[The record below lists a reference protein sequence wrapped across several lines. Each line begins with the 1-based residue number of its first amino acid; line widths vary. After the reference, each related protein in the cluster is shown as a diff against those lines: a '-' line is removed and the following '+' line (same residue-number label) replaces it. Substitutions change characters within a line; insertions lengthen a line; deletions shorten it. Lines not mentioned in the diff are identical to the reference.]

1 MAEIIQR
8 DGTWAFDGTT
18 VRITPGLHRS
28 VPLFRQTYGE
38 ITVPLEAVAGV
49 VYEPERKRGRLRL
62 RLREG
67 ADPLLQ
73 ATGGRLPD
81 PADPYR
87 LAVETDRAGVAEYMA
102 EEIRRALLLDQ
113 IPKEP
118 TGAYLLAGPPVP
130 VSVRSSDGT
139 VSFDGTRIRIDWAD
153 TSDRVKRATGPR
165 IIDVRDLVQV
175 EWLPNSGYEDG
186 YLRFVTREAVLAK
199 PPPEKDPYALD
210 LWGSV
215 RRDLLTALVATAVT
229 ARLPHPSIGRDAGR
243 DTGRDAWRDSGR
255 DAWRDSGRD
264 AGGDSGGDEI
274 VRAGNRRAPP
284 PAQAQAQ
291 GQSQARARARAEAE
305 GPAQAS
311 PAAAASAEA
320 SASAAAA
327 AAAAAAA
334 EAKALRRGLPGAGA
348 RHLGDG
354 HHDVLLRRLRELGEL
369 HRDGVLTD
377 EEFAMTK
384 AVVLRGFEE

>member
-8 DGTWAFDGTT
+8 DGTWAFDGST

-38 ITVPLEAVAGV
+38 VAVPLEAISGV
-49 VYEPERKRGRLRL
+49 VYEPERKRGRLRM

-87 LAVETDRAGVAEYMA
+87 LVVDVDRAGVAEYVA
-102 EEIRRALLLDQ
+102 EEIRHALLLDQ

-118 TGAYLLAGPPVP
+118 TRAYLLPGPPVP

-139 VSFDGTRIRIDWAD
+139 VSFDGTQLRIDWAD

-165 IIDVRDLVQV
+165 IISVADVVRV

-186 YLRFVTREAVLAK
+186 FLRFATRETAFSKL
-199 PPPEKDPYALD
+199 PPEKDPYALD
-210 LWGSV
+210 LWGSI

-229 ARLPHPSIGRDAGR
+229 ARLPHPS
-243 DTGRDAWRDSGR
+243 TQV
-255 DAWRDSGRD
+255 
-264 AGGDSGGDEI
+264 GDHPADRPHPAAS
-274 VRAGNRRAPP
+274 VPP
-284 PAQAQAQ
+284 PA
-291 GQSQARARARAEAE
+291 
-305 GPAQAS
+305 
-311 PAAAASAEA
+311 
-320 SASAAAA
+320 
-327 AAAAAAA
+327 
-334 EAKALRRGLPGAGA
+334 
-348 RHLGDG
+348 D

-377 EEFAMTK
+377 EEFAVTK
-384 AVVLRGFEE
+384 AAVLRGF

>member
-38 ITVPLEAVAGV
+38 IAVPLEAVAGIV
-49 VYEPERKRGRLRL
+49 FEPERKRGRLRM

-67 ADPLLQ
+67 ADPLLH

-81 PADPYR
+81 TADPYR
-87 LAVETDRAGVAEYMA
+87 LAVDVDRAGVAEYVA

-113 IPKEP
+113 IPKDP
-118 TGAYLLAGPPVP
+118 TKTYLLPGPPVP

-139 VSFDGTRIRIDWAD
+139 VSFDGTQVRIDWSD

-165 IIDVRDLVQV
+165 IIGVGELVQV

-186 YLRFVTREAVLAK
+186 FLRFVTRETVFSKL
-199 PPPEKDPYALD
+199 PPEKDPYALD
-210 LWGSV
+210 LWGSA
-215 RRDLLTALVATAVT
+215 RRDLLTALVATAIT
-229 ARLPHPSIGRDAGR
+229 ARLPHPSTR
-243 DTGRDAWRDSGR
+243 T
-255 DAWRDSGRD
+255 
-264 AGGDSGGDEI
+264 GGDAEDRPQLTAT
-274 VRAGNRRAPP
+274 VPP
-284 PAQAQAQ
+284 PA
-291 GQSQARARARAEAE
+291 
-305 GPAQAS
+305 
-311 PAAAASAEA
+311 
-320 SASAAAA
+320 
-327 AAAAAAA
+327 
-334 EAKALRRGLPGAGA
+334 
-348 RHLGDG
+348 D

-384 AVVLRGFEE
+384 AAVLRGF

>member
-8 DGTWAFDGTT
+8 DGTWAFDGSTI
-18 VRITPGLHRS
+18 RITPGLHRC

-38 ITVPLEAVAGV
+38 ISVPLEAVSDV
-49 VYEPERKRGRLRL
+49 VYEPERKRGRLRM

-87 LAVETDRAGVAEYMA
+87 LAVDADRGGVAEYVA
-102 EEIRRALLLDQ
+102 EEIRHALLLDR

-118 TGAYLLAGPPVP
+118 TTAYLLPGPPVP
-130 VSVRSSDGT
+130 VSVRCSDGT
-139 VSFDGTRIRIDWAD
+139 VSFDGAQVRIDWAD

-165 IIDVRDLVQV
+165 IIALGDLVQV

-186 YLRFVTREAVLAK
+186 FLRFVTPETVFSKL
-199 PPPEKDPYALD
+199 PPERDPYTLD

-229 ARLPHPSIGRDAGR
+229 TRLPHPSTRTGAAYDGRD
-243 DTGRDAWRDSGR
+243 
-255 DAWRDSGRD
+255 
-264 AGGDSGGDEI
+264 
-274 VRAGNRRAPP
+274 RRRTVVPG
-284 PAQAQAQ
+284 QA
-291 GQSQARARARAEAE
+291 
-305 GPAQAS
+305 
-311 PAAAASAEA
+311 
-320 SASAAAA
+320 
-327 AAAAAAA
+327 
-334 EAKALRRGLPGAGA
+334 
-348 RHLGDG
+348 D
-354 HHDVLLRRLRELGEL
+354 HHDALLRRLRELGEL

-384 AVVLRGFEE
+384 AAVLRGFS

>member
-8 DGTWAFDGTT
+8 DGTWAFDGSTI
-18 VRITPGLHRS
+18 RITPGLHRC

-38 ITVPLEAVAGV
+38 ISVPLEAVSEV
-49 VYEPERKRGRLRL
+49 VWEPERKRGRLRM

-81 PADPYR
+81 AADPYR
-87 LAVETDRAGVAEYMA
+87 LTVDVDRGGVAEYVA
-102 EEIRRALLLDQ
+102 EEIRHALLLDRVT
-113 IPKEP
+113 KEP
-118 TGAYLLAGPPVP
+118 TTAYLLPGPPVP

-139 VSFDGTRIRIDWAD
+139 VSFDGTQVRIDWAD

-165 IIDVRDLVQV
+165 IIALGDLVQV

-186 YLRFVTREAVLAK
+186 FLRFVTPETAFSKL
-199 PPPEKDPYALD
+199 PPERDPYTLD

-229 ARLPHPSIGRDAGR
+229 ARLPHPSTRTVGAHGGRDR
-243 DTGRDAWRDSGR
+243 Q
-255 DAWRDSGRD
+255 
-264 AGGDSGGDEI
+264 
-274 VRAGNRRAPP
+274 RAAVPE
-284 PAQAQAQ
+284 QA
-291 GQSQARARARAEAE
+291 
-305 GPAQAS
+305 
-311 PAAAASAEA
+311 
-320 SASAAAA
+320 
-327 AAAAAAA
+327 
-334 EAKALRRGLPGAGA
+334 
-348 RHLGDG
+348 D

-384 AVVLRGFEE
+384 AAVLRGFG

>member
-38 ITVPLEAVAGV
+38 IAVPLEAVSGV
-49 VYEPERKRGRLRL
+49 VFEPERKRGRLRM

-87 LAVETDRAGVAEYMA
+87 LVVDVGRAGVAEYVA
-102 EEIRRALLLDQ
+102 EEIRRSLLLDQ

-118 TGAYLLAGPPVP
+118 TKTYLLPGPPVP

-139 VSFDGTRIRIDWAD
+139 VSFDGTQVRIDWAD

-165 IIDVRDLVQV
+165 IINVGDLVQV

-186 YLRFVTREAVLAK
+186 FLRFVTRETAFSKL
-199 PPPEKDPYALD
+199 PPEKDPFALD
-210 LWGSV
+210 LWGST

-229 ARLPHPSIGRDAGR
+229 ARLPHPSTRSVIEYDDQRTAR
-243 DTGRDAWRDSGR
+243 PQLA
-255 DAWRDSGRD
+255 A
-264 AGGDSGGDEI
+264 A
-274 VRAGNRRAPP
+274 VPP
-284 PAQAQAQ
+284 PA
-291 GQSQARARARAEAE
+291 
-305 GPAQAS
+305 
-311 PAAAASAEA
+311 
-320 SASAAAA
+320 
-327 AAAAAAA
+327 
-334 EAKALRRGLPGAGA
+334 
-348 RHLGDG
+348 D

-384 AVVLRGFEE
+384 AAVLRGF

>member
-38 ITVPLEAVAGV
+38 VAVPLEAISGVAF
-49 VYEPERKRGRLRL
+49 EPERKRGRLRM

-67 ADPLLQ
+67 ADPLLH

-87 LAVETDRAGVAEYMA
+87 LVVDVDRAGVAEYVA

-113 IPKEP
+113 IPKDP
-118 TGAYLLAGPPVP
+118 TKTYLLPGPPVP

-139 VSFDGTRIRIDWAD
+139 VSFDGTQLRIDWAD

-165 IIDVRDLVQV
+165 IINIGDLVQV

-186 YLRFVTREAVLAK
+186 FMRFVTRETSFSKL
-199 PPPEKDPYALD
+199 PPEKDPYALD
-210 LWGSV
+210 LWGST

-229 ARLPHPSIGRDAGR
+229 ARLPHPSTRGDLAYDEERARRPRLTAG
-243 DTGRDAWRDSGR
+243 A
-255 DAWRDSGRD
+255 
-264 AGGDSGGDEI
+264 
-274 VRAGNRRAPP
+274 VPP
-284 PAQAQAQ
+284 PA
-291 GQSQARARARAEAE
+291 
-305 GPAQAS
+305 
-311 PAAAASAEA
+311 
-320 SASAAAA
+320 
-327 AAAAAAA
+327 
-334 EAKALRRGLPGAGA
+334 
-348 RHLGDG
+348 D

-369 HRDGVLTD
+369 HREGVLTD

-384 AVVLRGFEE
+384 AAVLRGF

>member
-38 ITVPLEAVAGV
+38 IAVPLEAVAGIV
-49 VYEPERKRGRLRL
+49 FEPERKRGRLRM

-81 PADPYR
+81 TADPYR
-87 LAVETDRAGVAEYMA
+87 LTVDVDRAGVAEYIA
-102 EEIRRALLLDQ
+102 EEIRHALVLDQ

-118 TGAYLLAGPPVP
+118 TKAYLLPGPPVP

-139 VSFDGTRIRIDWAD
+139 VSFDGGQVRIDWSD

-165 IIDVRDLVQV
+165 IIGVGDLVQV
-175 EWLPNSGYEDG
+175 EWLPNSGHEDG
-186 YLRFVTREAVLAK
+186 CLRFVTRETVFSEL
-199 PPPEKDPYALD
+199 PPEKDPYALD

-229 ARLPHPSIGRDAGR
+229 ARLPHPSTRPAV
-243 DTGRDAWRDSGR
+243 DST
-255 DAWRDSGRD
+255 D
-264 AGGDSGGDEI
+264 
-274 VRAGNRRAPP
+274 RARLTAPVP
-284 PAQAQAQ
+284 
-291 GQSQARARARAEAE
+291 SQAA
-305 GPAQAS
+305 
-311 PAAAASAEA
+311 
-320 SASAAAA
+320 
-327 AAAAAAA
+327 
-334 EAKALRRGLPGAGA
+334 
-348 RHLGDG
+348 D

-369 HRDGVLTD
+369 HRNGVLTD

-384 AVVLRGFEE
+384 AVVLRGF

>member
-38 ITVPLEAVAGV
+38 VAVPLEAISGVAF
-49 VYEPERKRGRLRL
+49 EPERKRGRLRM

-67 ADPLLQ
+67 ADPLLH

-87 LAVETDRAGVAEYMA
+87 LIVDVDRAGVAEYVA

-118 TGAYLLAGPPVP
+118 TKTYLLPGPPVP

-139 VSFDGTRIRIDWAD
+139 VSFDGTRVRIDWAD

-165 IIDVRDLVQV
+165 IIDLGDLVQV

-186 YLRFVTREAVLAK
+186 FMRFVTRETSFSKL
-199 PPPEKDPYALD
+199 PPEKDPYALD
-210 LWGSV
+210 LWGST

-229 ARLPHPSIGRDAGR
+229 ARLPHPSTR
-243 DTGRDAWRDSGR
+243 
-255 DAWRDSGRD
+255 
-264 AGGDSGGDEI
+264 GDLAYDDEGAH
-274 VRAGNRRAPP
+274 RPRL
-284 PAQAQAQ
+284 
-291 GQSQARARARAEAE
+291 
-305 GPAQAS
+305 
-311 PAAAASAEA
+311 AAAAVPPSA
-320 SASAAAA
+320 
-327 AAAAAAA
+327 
-334 EAKALRRGLPGAGA
+334 
-348 RHLGDG
+348 D

-384 AVVLRGFEE
+384 AAVLRGF

>member
-8 DGTWAFDGTT
+8 DGTWVFDGTT

-38 ITVPLEAVAGV
+38 VAVPLEAIAGV
-49 VYEPERKRGRLRL
+49 AFEPERKRGRLRM

-67 ADPLLQ
+67 ADPLLH

-87 LAVETDRAGVAEYMA
+87 LTVDVDRAGVAEYVA
-102 EEIRRALLLDQ
+102 EEIRRALLLDEV
-113 IPKEP
+113 PNEP
-118 TGAYLLAGPPVP
+118 TKAYLLSGPPVP

-139 VSFDGTRIRIDWAD
+139 VSFDGTQVRIDWSD

-165 IIDVRDLVQV
+165 IIDVGDVVQV
-175 EWLPNSGYEDG
+175 EWLPNSGFEDG
-186 YLRFVTREAVLAK
+186 FLRFVTRGTSFSKL
-199 PPPEKDPYALD
+199 PPDKDPYALD
-210 LWGSV
+210 LWGST

-229 ARLPHPSIGRDAGR
+229 ARLPHPSTRWDLPYGDAGAHR
-243 DTGRDAWRDSGR
+243 HRLT
-255 DAWRDSGRD
+255 
-264 AGGDSGGDEI
+264 
-274 VRAGNRRAPP
+274 
-284 PAQAQAQ
+284 
-291 GQSQARARARAEAE
+291 
-305 GPAQAS
+305 
-311 PAAAASAEA
+311 AAAATQA
-320 SASAAAA
+320 
-327 AAAAAAA
+327 
-334 EAKALRRGLPGAGA
+334 
-348 RHLGDG
+348 D

-384 AVVLRGFEE
+384 AAVLRGF

>member
-8 DGTWAFDGTT
+8 DGTWAFDGST

-38 ITVPLEAVAGV
+38 IAVPLEAVSGI

-81 PADPYR
+81 AADPYR
-87 LAVETDRAGVAEYMA
+87 LTVDIDRTGVAEYVA
-102 EEIRRALLLDQ
+102 EEIRHALLLDQ

-118 TGAYLLAGPPVP
+118 AKAFLLAGPPVP

-139 VSFDGTRIRIDWAD
+139 VSFDGAQVRIDWAD

-165 IIDVRDLVQV
+165 IIAVGDLVQV

-186 YLRFVTREAVLAK
+186 FLRFVTRETVFSKL
-199 PPPEKDPYALD
+199 PPEKDPFALD
-210 LWGSV
+210 LWGSA
-215 RRDLLTALVATAVT
+215 RRDLLTALVAAAVT
-229 ARLPHPSIGRDAGR
+229 ARLPHPSL
-243 DTGRDAWRDSGR
+243 
-255 DAWRDSGRD
+255 
-264 AGGDSGGDEI
+264 
-274 VRAGNRRAPP
+274 RAGEHIDRPPQLTAAAAGPESAPVTASV
-284 PAQAQAQ
+284 PAQA
-291 GQSQARARARAEAE
+291 
-305 GPAQAS
+305 
-311 PAAAASAEA
+311 
-320 SASAAAA
+320 
-327 AAAAAAA
+327 
-334 EAKALRRGLPGAGA
+334 
-348 RHLGDG
+348 D

-377 EEFAMTK
+377 EEFAATK
-384 AVVLRGFEE
+384 AAVLRGF

>member
-38 ITVPLEAVAGV
+38 VAVPLEAIAGV
-49 VYEPERKRGRLRL
+49 VYEPERKRGRLRV

-87 LAVETDRAGVAEYMA
+87 LLVDLDRSGVAEYVA
-102 EEIRRALLLDQ
+102 EEIRRALLLEQ

-118 TGAYLLAGPPVP
+118 TKAYLLPGPPVP

-139 VSFDGTRIRIDWAD
+139 VSFDGTQVRIDWAD

-165 IIDVRDLVQV
+165 IIAVGDVVQV

-186 YLRFVTREAVLAK
+186 FLRFVTRETVFSKL
-199 PPPEKDPYALD
+199 PPEKDPYALD
-210 LWGSV
+210 LWGSA

-229 ARLPHPSIGRDAGR
+229 ARLPHPSTRGGGELAGR
-243 DTGRDAWRDSGR
+243 RP
-255 DAWRDSGRD
+255 
-264 AGGDSGGDEI
+264 AGAVS
-274 VRAGNRRAPP
+274 P
-284 PAQAQAQ
+284 PA
-291 GQSQARARARAEAE
+291 
-305 GPAQAS
+305 
-311 PAAAASAEA
+311 
-320 SASAAAA
+320 
-327 AAAAAAA
+327 
-334 EAKALRRGLPGAGA
+334 
-348 RHLGDG
+348 D

-369 HRDGVLTD
+369 HREGVLTD

-384 AVVLRGFEE
+384 AAVLRSF

>member
-8 DGTWAFDGTT
+8 DGTWAFDGST

-38 ITVPLEAVAGV
+38 IAVPVEAIAGV
-49 VYEPERKRGRLRL
+49 VFEPERKRGRLRM

-87 LAVETDRAGVAEYMA
+87 LLVDVDRAGVAEYVA
-102 EEIRRALLLDQ
+102 QEIRHSLLLDQ
-113 IPKEP
+113 IPHEP
-118 TGAYLLAGPPVP
+118 AKTYLLPGPPVP

-139 VSFDGTRIRIDWAD
+139 VSFDGTQVRIDWSD

-165 IIDVRDLVQV
+165 IIGIEDVVEV

-186 YLRFVTREAVLAK
+186 FLRFATRETAFSKL
-199 PPPEKDPYALD
+199 PPEKDPYALD
-210 LWGSV
+210 LWGSA
-215 RRDLLTALVATAVT
+215 RRDLLTAIVAAAVT
-229 ARLPHPSIGRDAGR
+229 ARLPHPSTRAAVEDDGRRPALPRPAAGER
-243 DTGRDAWRDSGR
+243 
-255 DAWRDSGRD
+255 
-264 AGGDSGGDEI
+264 
-274 VRAGNRRAPP
+274 P
-284 PAQAQAQ
+284 PA
-291 GQSQARARARAEAE
+291 
-305 GPAQAS
+305 
-311 PAAAASAEA
+311 
-320 SASAAAA
+320 
-327 AAAAAAA
+327 
-334 EAKALRRGLPGAGA
+334 
-348 RHLGDG
+348 D

-384 AVVLRGFEE
+384 AAVLRGF

>member
-8 DGTWAFDGTT
+8 DGAWAFDGST

-38 ITVPLEAVAGV
+38 VAVPLEAVSGIV
-49 VYEPERKRGRLRL
+49 FEPERKRGRLRL

-87 LAVETDRAGVAEYMA
+87 LTVDTDRAGIAEYVAE
-102 EEIRRALLLDQ
+102 EVRRALLLDR
-113 IPKEP
+113 IPKDP
-118 TGAYLLAGPPVP
+118 TKAYLLPGPPVP

-139 VSFDGTRIRIDWAD
+139 VSFDGTQVRIDWAD

-165 IIDVRDLVQV
+165 IIHVGDLVQV

-186 YLRFVTREAVLAK
+186 FLRFVTRETVFAK
-199 PPPEKDPYALD
+199 LPPEKDPFALD
-210 LWGSV
+210 LWGNA

-229 ARLPHPSIGRDAGR
+229 ARLPHPSARAALGP
-243 DTGRDAWRDSGR
+243 
-255 DAWRDSGRD
+255 
-264 AGGDSGGDEI
+264 GDPSHG
-274 VRAGNRRAPP
+274 PP
-284 PAQAQAQ
+284 PARTMPP
-291 GQSQARARARAEAE
+291 RAD
-305 GPAQAS
+305 Q
-311 PAAAASAEA
+311 
-320 SASAAAA
+320 
-327 AAAAAAA
+327 
-334 EAKALRRGLPGAGA
+334 
-348 RHLGDG
+348 
-354 HHDVLLRRLRELGEL
+354 HDVLLRRLRELGQL

-377 EEFAMTK
+377 EEFARTK
-384 AVVLRGFEE
+384 AVVLRQF

>member
-8 DGTWAFDGTT
+8 DGTWAFDGST

-38 ITVPLEAVAGV
+38 IAVPLEAVSGI

-81 PADPYR
+81 AADPYR
-87 LAVETDRAGVAEYMA
+87 LTVDIDRTGVAEYVA
-102 EEIRRALLLDQ
+102 EEIRHALLLDQ

-118 TGAYLLAGPPVP
+118 AKAFLLAGPPVP

-139 VSFDGTRIRIDWAD
+139 VSFDGAQVRIDWAD

-165 IIDVRDLVQV
+165 IIAVGDLVQV

-186 YLRFVTREAVLAK
+186 FLRFVTRETVFSKL
-199 PPPEKDPYALD
+199 PPEKDPFALD
-210 LWGSV
+210 LWGNA
-215 RRDLLTALVATAVT
+215 RRDLLTALVAAAVT
-229 ARLPHPSIGRDAGR
+229 ARLPHPSL
-243 DTGRDAWRDSGR
+243 
-255 DAWRDSGRD
+255 
-264 AGGDSGGDEI
+264 
-274 VRAGNRRAPP
+274 RAGEHVDRPPQLTAAAGPGSAPVAASV
-284 PAQAQAQ
+284 PAQA
-291 GQSQARARARAEAE
+291 
-305 GPAQAS
+305 
-311 PAAAASAEA
+311 
-320 SASAAAA
+320 
-327 AAAAAAA
+327 
-334 EAKALRRGLPGAGA
+334 
-348 RHLGDG
+348 D

-377 EEFAMTK
+377 EEFAATK
-384 AVVLRGFEE
+384 AAVLRGF

>member
-8 DGTWAFDGTT
+8 DGTWAFDGST

-38 ITVPLEAVAGV
+38 IAVPLEAVSGI

-81 PADPYR
+81 AADPYR
-87 LAVETDRAGVAEYMA
+87 LTVDIDRTGVAEYVA
-102 EEIRRALLLDQ
+102 EEIRHALLLDQ

-118 TGAYLLAGPPVP
+118 AKAFLLAGPPVP

-139 VSFDGTRIRIDWAD
+139 VSFDGAQVRIDWAD

-165 IIDVRDLVQV
+165 IIAVGDLVQV

-186 YLRFVTREAVLAK
+186 FLRFVTRETVFSKL
-199 PPPEKDPYALD
+199 PPEKDPFALD
-210 LWGSV
+210 LWGSA
-215 RRDLLTALVATAVT
+215 RRDLLTALVAAAVT
-229 ARLPHPSIGRDAGR
+229 ARLPHPSL
-243 DTGRDAWRDSGR
+243 
-255 DAWRDSGRD
+255 
-264 AGGDSGGDEI
+264 
-274 VRAGNRRAPP
+274 RAGEHVDRPPQLTAAAGPGAAPVAASV
-284 PAQAQAQ
+284 PAQA
-291 GQSQARARARAEAE
+291 
-305 GPAQAS
+305 
-311 PAAAASAEA
+311 
-320 SASAAAA
+320 
-327 AAAAAAA
+327 
-334 EAKALRRGLPGAGA
+334 
-348 RHLGDG
+348 D

-377 EEFAMTK
+377 EEFAATK
-384 AVVLRGFEE
+384 AAVLRGF

>member
-49 VYEPERKRGRLRL
+49 VHEPERRRGRLRL

-81 PADPYR
+81 AADPYR
-87 LAVETDRAGVAEYMA
+87 LAVDVDRTEVAEYVA
-102 EEIRRALLLDQ
+102 EEIRQALLLDQ

-118 TGAYLLAGPPVP
+118 TGAYLLPGPPVP

-139 VSFDGTRIRIDWAD
+139 VSFDGTRVRIDWSE
-153 TSDRVKRATGPR
+153 TTDRVKRATGPR
-165 IIDVRDLVQV
+165 IIDVMDLTQV
-175 EWLPNSGYEDG
+175 EWLPNSGHEDG
-186 YLRFVTREAVLAK
+186 FLRFVTREAVFSKL
-199 PPPEKDPYALD
+199 PPEKDPYALD

-229 ARLPHPSIGRDAGR
+229 ARLPHPSTDREGAGAEDHPALR
-243 DTGRDAWRDSGR
+243 
-255 DAWRDSGRD
+255 
-264 AGGDSGGDEI
+264 
-274 VRAGNRRAPP
+274 PP
-284 PAQAQAQ
+284 
-291 GQSQARARARAEAE
+291 
-305 GPAQAS
+305 
-311 PAAAASAEA
+311 
-320 SASAAAA
+320 ASAATS
-327 AAAAAAA
+327 
-334 EAKALRRGLPGAGA
+334 RRYRDDPGA
-348 RHLGDG
+348 D
-354 HHDVLLRRLRELGEL
+354 HHDVLLRRLRELGRL
-369 HRDGVLTD
+369 YRDGVLTE
-377 EEFAMTK
+377 EEFTMTK
-384 AVVLRGFEE
+384 AVVLRDF

>member
-8 DGTWAFDGTT
+8 DGTWAFDGST

-38 ITVPLEAVAGV
+38 IAVPLEAVAGV
-49 VYEPERKRGRLRL
+49 AYEPERKRGRLRL

-73 ATGGRLPD
+73 ATGGRLPE

-87 LAVETDRAGVAEYMA
+87 LVVDIDRSGVAEYVA
-102 EEIRRALLLDQ
+102 EEIRRALLLEE

-118 TGAYLLAGPPVP
+118 ARTYLVTGPPVP

-139 VSFDGTRIRIDWAD
+139 VSFDGTQIRIDWSD

-165 IIDVRDLVQV
+165 IIELPDLVQV

-186 YLRFVTREAVLAK
+186 FLRFVTRDSVFSKL
-199 PPPEKDPYALD
+199 PPEKDPFALD
-210 LWGSV
+210 LWGSA
-215 RRDLLTALVATAVT
+215 RRDLLTALVATAVM
-229 ARLPHPSIGRDAGR
+229 ARLPHPSTR
-243 DTGRDAWRDSGR
+243 SG
-255 DAWRDSGRD
+255 
-264 AGGDSGGDEI
+264 EY
-274 VRAGNRRAPP
+274 
-284 PAQAQAQ
+284 AQ
-291 GQSQARARARAEAE
+291 GNPPRL
-305 GPAQAS
+305 
-311 PAAAASAEA
+311 PAAPAED
-320 SASAAAA
+320 SVPQ
-327 AAAAAAA
+327 
-334 EAKALRRGLPGAGA
+334 LP
-348 RHLGDG
+348 RQG

-377 EEFAMTK
+377 EEFATTK
-384 AVVLRGFEE
+384 AAVLRDF

>member
-38 ITVPLEAVAGV
+38 IAVPLEAVASIV
-49 VYEPERKRGRLRL
+49 FEPERKRGRLRM

-73 ATGGRLPD
+73 ATGGRLPE

-87 LAVETDRAGVAEYMA
+87 LAVDIDRSGVAEYIA
-102 EEIRRALLLDQ
+102 EEIRHALLLDQ

-118 TGAYLLAGPPVP
+118 TKAYLLPGPPVP

-139 VSFDGTRIRIDWAD
+139 VSFDGTQVRIDWSD

-165 IIDVRDLVQV
+165 IIHVGDLVQV

-186 YLRFVTREAVLAK
+186 FLRFVTRETVFSKL
-199 PPPEKDPYALD
+199 PPEKDPYALD
-210 LWGSV
+210 LWGSA

-229 ARLPHPSIGRDAGR
+229 ARLPHPSTR
-243 DTGRDAWRDSGR
+243 TGAEAADRPRPTASVQ
-255 DAWRDSGRD
+255 AL
-264 AGGDSGGDEI
+264 
-274 VRAGNRRAPP
+274 APALASAPARP
-284 PAQAQAQ
+284 PA
-291 GQSQARARARAEAE
+291 
-305 GPAQAS
+305 
-311 PAAAASAEA
+311 
-320 SASAAAA
+320 
-327 AAAAAAA
+327 
-334 EAKALRRGLPGAGA
+334 
-348 RHLGDG
+348 D

-384 AVVLRGFEE
+384 AVVLRGF

>member
-38 ITVPLEAVAGV
+38 IAVPLEAVAGV

-87 LAVETDRAGVAEYMA
+87 LIVDIDRSGVAEYVA
-102 EEIRRALLLDQ
+102 EEIRHALLLDQ

-118 TGAYLLAGPPVP
+118 TKAYLLPGPPVP

-139 VSFDGTRIRIDWAD
+139 VSFDGAQVRIDWAD
-153 TSDRVKRATGPR
+153 TSERVKRATGPR
-165 IIDVRDLVQV
+165 IVAVGDLVQV

-186 YLRFVTREAVLAK
+186 FMRFVTRETVFSKL
-199 PPPEKDPYALD
+199 PPEKDPYALD
-210 LWGSV
+210 LWGST

-229 ARLPHPSIGRDAGR
+229 ARLPHPSARELERDNGEFADR
-243 DTGRDAWRDSGR
+243 P
-255 DAWRDSGRD
+255 
-264 AGGDSGGDEI
+264 
-274 VRAGNRRAPP
+274 RRAATV
-284 PAQAQAQ
+284 PAQA
-291 GQSQARARARAEAE
+291 EY
-305 GPAQAS
+305 
-311 PAAAASAEA
+311 
-320 SASAAAA
+320 
-327 AAAAAAA
+327 
-334 EAKALRRGLPGAGA
+334 
-348 RHLGDG
+348 
-354 HHDVLLRRLRELGEL
+354 HDVLLRRLRELGEL
-369 HRDGVLTD
+369 HREGVLTD
-377 EEFAMTK
+377 EEFTMTK
-384 AVVLRGFEE
+384 AAVLRGFR

>member
-8 DGTWAFDGTT
+8 DGTWAFDGST

-38 ITVPLEAVAGV
+38 IAVPLEAVAGV
-49 VYEPERKRGRLRL
+49 VFEPERKRGRLRM

-87 LAVETDRAGVAEYMA
+87 LLVDIDRAGVAEYVA
-102 EEIRRALLLDQ
+102 EEIRNALLLEQ

-118 TGAYLLAGPPVP
+118 TKAYLLPGPPVP

-139 VSFDGTRIRIDWAD
+139 VSFDGIQVRIDWSD
-153 TSDRVKRATGPR
+153 TSERVKRATGPR
-165 IIDVRDLVQV
+165 IINIGDLVQV

-186 YLRFVTREAVLAK
+186 FLRFMTQETVFSKL
-199 PPPEKDPYALD
+199 PPEKDPYALD
-210 LWGSV
+210 LWGSA

-229 ARLPHPSIGRDAGR
+229 ARLPHPSTR
-243 DTGRDAWRDSGR
+243 TGIEQDGQ
-255 DAWRDSGRD
+255 
-264 AGGDSGGDEI
+264 
-274 VRAGNRRAPP
+274 RAARPRPAASVPP
-284 PAQAQAQ
+284 PA
-291 GQSQARARARAEAE
+291 
-305 GPAQAS
+305 
-311 PAAAASAEA
+311 
-320 SASAAAA
+320 
-327 AAAAAAA
+327 
-334 EAKALRRGLPGAGA
+334 
-348 RHLGDG
+348 D

-384 AVVLRGFEE
+384 AAVLRGF